1 MNTVQTIQAHRP
13 LVLIITLLGS
23 LAVKEVLEL
32 KTSKITL
39 ARPLTLDRG
48 PVVTRKMKCLTL
60 RI

>member
-13 LVLIITLLGS
+13 LVLIIILQES
-23 LAVKEVLEL
+23 LAAREVLEL

-39 ARPLTLDRG
+39 ARPLTQDKGL
-48 PVVTRKMKCLTL
+48 VVTRKMKCLTL